1 MKITDF
7 DSSAAVMSL
16 NWQIRLRRH
25 RQIAFNLILLL
36 LSFLEGNMAEYSKEI
51 QHRQLMRRP
60 SSCPYPSAVFFFFFH
75 PLTHAGPRCERAKV
89 RGVTLSQRGH
99 SLLPPPVSCMVF
111 IKPEV
116 SMQVHR
122 SPKAGFC
129 FTQYRGRDNCSP
141 FILTLLFPRKQGNGR
156 PRSFSGRPSARTDI
170 NPLFTFTH
178 AAVEMVASLCIMLC

>member
-60 SSCPYPSAVFFFFFH
+60 SSCPYPSAVFFFFPPPH
-75 PLTHAGPRCERAKV
+75 PCRAKV
-89 RGVTLSQRGH
+89 RESQGAWGHLVTERPQSPSPT
-99 SLLPPPVSCMVF
+99 SLVY
-111 IKPEV
+111 
-116 SMQVHR
+116 
-122 SPKAGFC
+122 GFH
-129 FTQYRGRDNCSP
+129 Q
-141 FILTLLFPRKQGNGR
+141 
-156 PRSFSGRPSARTDI
+156 A
-170 NPLFTFTH
+170 
-178 AAVEMVASLCIMLC
+178 

>member
-60 SSCPYPSAVFFFFFH
+60 SSCPYPSAVFFFFST
-75 PLTHAGPRCERAKV
+75 PSPMQGQGAREPRCVGSPCHREATVSFPHQSRVWFSSSLKSACKFTDPPKQV
-89 RGVTLSQRGH
+89 FVSHNTEGETTVPHLS
-99 SLLPPPVSCMVF
+99 
-111 IKPEV
+111 
-116 SMQVHR
+116 
-122 SPKAGFC
+122 
-129 FTQYRGRDNCSP
+129 
-141 FILTLLFPRKQGNGR
+141 
-156 PRSFSGRPSARTDI
+156 
-170 NPLFTFTH
+170 
-178 AAVEMVASLCIMLC
+178 